1 MSKKVLDFLLSK
13 FFALL
18 LHLTV
23 HLIQIIIK
31 VLKNHVQL
39 IRNKQH
45 LFEFDNIGMIQ
56 FTQGLYFAKFDA
68 LVPTGIFLFH
78 FFDGD
83 DLVIGIHGLE
93 DHPVGAVADRLHYL
107 ILLHNYQL

>member
-1 MSKKVLDFLLSK
+1 MSKKVLDFLFSK

-56 FTQGLYFAKFDA
+56 FTQRLYFAKFDT

-83 DLVIGIHGLE
+83 DLVSFGVHGFVYCTE
-93 DHPVGAVADRLHYL
+93 CTVAQDLDCLVLVHG
-107 ILLHNYQL
+107 